1 MTQKLIITADDY
13 GMCDTVNQ
21 AITECLAVGTVRAT
35 CVMTNMPAYR
45 ATEALRVRFPHS
57 SLGIHWTLT
66 EGHPV
71 LPPAQIPSL
80 VCTDGTFHS
89 QAQLR
94 QQWRQRR
101 VDTTQLQAELRAQ
114 YKRFCEVAGPPDF
127 WNTHQNFHVFPGL
140 FELCVALGQELH
152 IPAMRCHR
160 RFTVPRTRTSLS
172 YHLRH
177 PRFWVKGKVISWWA
191 QRAKGQGMLM
201 PDGVVHI
208 PDYEADQT
216 AFADAVSRVPWE
228 TVSQAVELIIHP
240 ATHQEALFH
249 THPERRVRE
258 YHLFT
263 DSRLA
268 KCLDHNGV
276 VAVGFEALHNDD

>member
-1 MTQKLIITADDY
+1 MTPKLIITADDY

-35 CVMTNMPAYR
+35 CVMTNMLAYR
-45 ATEALRVRFPHS
+45 ATEALRVRFPQS

-66 EGHPV
+66 EGWPV

-80 VCTDGTFHS
+80 VRADGTFHP

-101 VDTTQLQAELRAQ
+101 IDATQLQAELRAQ
-114 YKRFCEVAGPPDF
+114 YQRFCEVAGPPDF

-140 FELCVALGQELH
+140 FDLCVALGQELQ

-160 RFTVPRTRTSLS
+160 RFTVPRTQTSLS

-177 PRFWVKGKVISWWA
+177 PMFWMKGKVISWWA
-191 QRAKGQGMLM
+191 WRARGQGMRM

-208 PDYEADQT
+208 PDYEADQG
-216 AFADAVSRVPWE
+216 AFADTVSRVPWE
-228 TVSQAVELIIHP
+228 TVNHAVELIVHP
-240 ATHQEALFH
+240 ATGHDALFH
-249 THPERRVRE
+249 THPERRIRE

-263 DSRLA
+263 DPRLV
-268 KCLDHNGV
+268 KCLDRNGV
-276 VAVGFEALHNDD
+276 AAVGFEALHNDD